1 MLAEL
6 IRLTTSDGLS
16 HPGAFYAAKSAE
28 PVPLGVVIVHGLTG
42 SFVGEIETA
51 LPPLLAEA
59 GYSTLVFNNRGT
71 GIVGGATELFA
82 GCIPDIRAAIDW
94 METRGF
100 SRIALF
106 GHSKAGAK
114 VAYYMVKTSD
124 PRVTGL
130 SVLSP
135 VDSAHD
141 TIHWQAPQFGKRNP
155 SAWLERVKALAARGK
170 GDVLFAKPTWPYLLS
185 AATAADHLA
194 LTDDTTL
201 DNLAALRL
209 PILAACGSL
218 ELDWCKTVAA
228 LLPEPPPGYRVAVID
243 GADHVYTGHEK
254 EMADLMIGWMKTLI

>member
-6 IRLTTSDGLS
+6 IRLNTSDGLS
-16 HPGAFYAAKSAE
+16 HPGAFYAAKSAR
-28 PVPLGVVIVHGLTG
+28 PAPLGVVIVHGLTG

-71 GIVGGATELFA
+71 GIVGGATERFA

-100 SRIALF
+100 SQIALF

-114 VAYYMVKTSD
+114 VAYYLVKTGD

-141 TIHWQAPQFGKRNP
+141 IIHCQAPQFGKRNP
-155 SAWLERVKALAARGK
+155 SAWLERVKTLA
-170 GDVLFAKPTWPYLLS
+170 GDVLFADRNWPYLMS
-185 AATAADHLA
+185 AGTAADHLA
-194 LTDDTTL
+194 LTDDNTL
-201 DNLAALRL
+201 DNLAALSL

-228 LLPEPPPGYRVAVID
+228 LLREPPPGYRVAVIE

-254 EMADLMIGWMKTLI
+254 EMADLMIDWMNTLG